1 MKDEVIVLSRNESF
15 TYEYQG
21 SRFRLEPRG
30 WYPRENEY
38 EITGI
43 VTESEK
49 LYLPD
54 TYNGKPITRWD
65 MQEKETPLATVRFLF
80 VPASIADITI
90 SNRFFPNLERI
101 EVASDSPKL
110 STDGQMLF
118 SADGKELLYSL
129 AAGNQERV
137 VVPNTVRKI
146 AKGAFRYAACTDISF
161 ENPDVSVAQNAFD
174 SCEWFEKQK
183 DYCVIGNLFYRLKHS
198 VEILEVPEHVR
209 RFHEDAFA
217 DGIPKH
223 LMTPIMPPRH
233 AISHLKGGH
242 YYVRSNVFREL
253 TITQTSTAL
262 NFKNLADLSG
272 LERIQLPE
280 GHKKYVSVD
289 GVIFSK
295 DRKCLVFYPRG
306 REDGLYEIPEG
317 TVKIAREAF
326 ANQTALAEVHMPD
339 TVTML
344 GMSAFT
350 NCKSLRKVVF
360 SDNIKEIPD
369 SSAYQNGGVFQSCKA
384 LHEVVLPSKLQ
395 YLGSFAFCYSG
406 VGKVVFNDKL
416 KQIGEYAFW
425 DCQLNE
431 VRLPSSVERLGKG
444 ALAGIEA
451 VDAYAGTAKGLV
463 ASVNTVPPN
472 VSEKRMNVEWGRCM
486 VHVRHKRGE
495 QTDSFLIPG
504 SLKRAAAYHLDMA
517 WNSDPIDY
525 EEYDACFEEI
535 ADPEERLEFAELG
548 ILRLKD
554 EEDTPYVAYMK
565 HSALKIASRLLEAR
579 KEKEFLAFLERGYL
593 SESAYGK
600 LLKIAN
606 TNGLT
611 TCSAYLLKYQNAQGS
626 KKTRRLSL

>member
-1 MKDEVIVLSRNESF
+1 MLSSNESF

-21 SRFRLEPRG
+21 SCFRLEPSG
-30 WYPRENEY
+30 WYPRGSEY

-43 VTESEK
+43 VKENEK
-49 LYLPD
+49 LYLPH
-54 TYNGKPITRWD
+54 TYNGKPITRWY
-65 MQEKETPLATVRFLF
+65 MQEKEQPLAAVRFL
-80 VPASIADITI
+80 VIPASVKNITI
-90 SNRFFPNLERI
+90 SNRLFPNLERI
-101 EVASDSPKL
+101 EVASDSPEF

-137 VVPNTVRKI
+137 VVPKTVRKI
-146 AKGAFRYAACTDISF
+146 AKGAFRDAACTDISF
-161 ENPDVSVAQNAFD
+161 ENPDVSVEYKAFD
-174 SCEWFEKQK
+174 SCGWFDQQK

-198 VEILEVPEHVR
+198 VDILEVPEHVR
-209 RFHEDAFA
+209 RFHEDAFL
-217 DGIPKH
+217 DGVPRH
-223 LMTPIMPPRH
+223 LITPIMPPRN
-233 AISHLKGGH
+233 AISKLNGGR
-242 YYVRSNVFREL
+242 YFINGGICSEL
-253 TITQTSTAL
+253 TITHANVVL

-272 LERIQLPE
+272 LQRIHLPE
-280 GHKKYVSVD
+280 GHKKYVSED

-295 DRKCLVFYPRG
+295 DRKSLVLYPRG
-306 REDGLYEIPEG
+306 REDARYEIPEG

-326 ANQTALAEVHMPD
+326 ANQTYLAEVHMPD

-344 GMSAFT
+344 GMSAFM
-350 NCKSLRKVVF
+350 NCRSLRKITF
-360 SDNIKEIPD
+360 SANIREIPD

-384 LHEVVLPSKLQ
+384 LHEVTLPPKLQ

-406 VGKVVFNDKL
+406 VGKVVFNDRL

-425 DCQLNE
+425 DCQLDQI
-431 VRLPSSVERLGKG
+431 RLPASVERLGKG
-444 ALAGIEA
+444 ALAGIE
-451 VDAYAGTAKGLV
+451 VIDAYVGTAKGLV
-463 ASVNTVPPN
+463 PSVNTVPPDA
-472 VSEKRMNVEWGRCM
+472 SERRMNVEWGRCM
-486 VHVRHKRGE
+486 VHARHKRGE
-495 QTDSFLIPG
+495 QIESFLIPG
-504 SLKRAAAYHLDMA
+504 SLKRTAAYHLDMA
-517 WNSDPIDY
+517 WNSDQIDY

-535 ADPEERLEFAELG
+535 TDPDERLEFAELG

-593 SESAYGK
+593 SETAYGK

-626 KKTRRLSL
+626 KKTRRISL

>member
-1 MKDEVIVLSRNESF
+1 MSRSQSF

-21 SRFRLEPRG
+21 SCFHLEQGG
-30 WYPRENEY
+30 WYLGKDAC

-49 LYLPD
+49 LFLPD
-54 TYNGKPITRWD
+54 TYNGNPIRRWD
-65 MQEKETPLATVRFLF
+65 MQNKEKPLSAVRFLF
-80 VPASIADITI
+80 IPSGITEIVI
-90 SNRFFPNLERI
+90 SNRLFPNLERI
-101 EVASDSPKL
+101 EVESGSLKF

-129 AAGNQERV
+129 AAGNQERA

-146 AKGAFRYAACTDISF
+146 AERAFRDAVCTDISF
-161 ENPDVSVAQNAFD
+161 ENPDVSVGQNAFD
-174 SCEWFEKQK
+174 SCGWFDKQQ

-198 VEILEVPEHVR
+198 VDILKVPEHVR
-209 RFHEDAFA
+209 RFHEYAFA
-217 DGIPKH
+217 DGVPRH
-223 LMTPIMPPRH
+223 LITPIMPPRH
-233 AISHLKGGH
+233 AIYYLKGGH
-242 YYVRSNVFREL
+242 YYGNRNVCREL

-262 NFKNLADLSG
+262 NFKNLGELSG
-272 LERIQLPE
+272 LQRIHLPE
-280 GHKKYVSVD
+280 GHKKYVSED

-306 REDGLYEIPEG
+306 RADALYEIPKG

-326 ANQTALAEVHMPD
+326 ANQTDLEEVRMPD

-384 LHEVVLPSKLQ
+384 LHEVTLPPKLQ

-406 VGKVVFNDKL
+406 VGKVVFNDRL

-425 DCQLNE
+425 DCQLDQI
-431 VRLPSSVERLGKG
+431 RLPASVDRLGKG
-444 ALAGIEA
+444 ALAGIE
-451 VDAYAGTAKGLV
+451 VIDAYVGTAKGLV
-463 ASVNTVPPN
+463 PSVNTVPPDT
-472 VSEKRMNVEWGRCM
+472 SERRMNVEWGRCM
-486 VHVRHKRGE
+486 VHARHKRGE
-495 QTDSFLIPG
+495 QTESFLIPG
-504 SLKRAAAYHLDMA
+504 SLKRTAAYHLDMA
-517 WNSDPIDY
+517 WNSDQIDY

-535 ADPEERLEFAELG
+535 TDPEERLEFAELG
-548 ILRLKD
+548 ILRLKG

-565 HSALKIASRLLEAR
+565 HSALKIASRLLETK

-606 TNGLT
+606 NNGLT

>member
-1 MKDEVIVLSRNESF
+1 MLRRNGSF

-21 SRFRLEPRG
+21 SRFRLEQGG
-30 WYPRENEY
+30 WYLNENEC
-38 EITGI
+38 EIKGI
-43 VTESEK
+43 VTENEK

-54 TYNGKPITRWD
+54 TYHGNTISHWTMQDKEKPLT
-65 MQEKETPLATVRFLF
+65 TVRFLF
-80 VPASIADITI
+80 IPASITNIAI
-90 SNRFFPNLERI
+90 SNRLFPHLEQI
-101 EVASDSPKL
+101 EVESGSTKF

-118 SADGKELLYSL
+118 LADGKELLYSF

-137 VVPNTVRKI
+137 VVPKMVRKI
-146 AKGAFRYAACTDISF
+146 GIGAFQYAACTDILF
-161 ENPDVSVAQNAFD
+161 ENPDVSVAYKAFD
-174 SCEWFEKQK
+174 SCGWFDKQK
-183 DYCVIGNLFYRLKHS
+183 DYCVIGNMFYCLKHS
-198 VEILEVPEHVR
+198 VEILEVPETVR
-209 RFHEDAFA
+209 RFHEDAFFN
-217 DGIPKH
+217 GVPKH
-223 LMTPIMPPRH
+223 LITPIMPPRT
-233 AISHLKGGH
+233 AVSKLNGGR
-242 YYVRSNVFREL
+242 YYADSICREL
-253 TITQTSTAL
+253 TITHTSAAL
-262 NFKNLADLSG
+262 NFKNLAELSG
-272 LERIQLPE
+272 LEKIHLPE
-280 GHKKYVSVD
+280 GHKKYVSED

-295 DRKCLVFYPRG
+295 DRKCLVFYPRSK
-306 REDGLYEIPEG
+306 EDARYEIPKG

-326 ANQTALAEVHMPD
+326 ANQMYLEEVYMPD

-344 GMSAFT
+344 GMSAFM
-350 NCKSLRKVVF
+350 NCKTLRKVVF

-384 LHEVVLPSKLQ
+384 LHEIVLPPKLQ

-406 VGKVVFNDKL
+406 VKKVVFNDKL

-425 DCQLNE
+425 GCQLNQ
-431 VRLPSSVERLGKG
+431 VSLPVSVERLGKG
-444 ALAGIEA
+444 AFAGVEA
-451 VDAYAGTAKGLV
+451 IAVYAGTAKGLV
-463 ASVNTVPPN
+463 PSVNTVPPD

-486 VHVRHKRGE
+486 VSVRHKRGE
-495 QTDSFLIPG
+495 QTDIFLIPG
-504 SLKRAAAYHLDMA
+504 SLKRTAAYHLDMA
-517 WNSDPIDY
+517 WNSDQIDY

-535 ADPEERLEFAELG
+535 TDPEERLEFAELG

-565 HSALKIASRLLEAR
+565 HSALRIASRLLETK
-579 KEKEFLAFLERGYL
+579 KEKEFLAFLQRGYL